1 MYPDWF
7 VFAFLAVAIF
17 LWLGVL
23 TYLLISER
31 KFLKSLFPKLGDRD
45 VRKKFEE
52 ITAFVDQFNGKV
64 DELQSRLQRLQ
75 KESSTF
81 TQRVNLLRFNPYDDT
96 GGDQSFSIAF
106 LDREGNGIVITSL
119 HTRSGTRVYAKPVVL
134 GRPGK
139 YQFSTEEEQTIQKA
153 LG

>member
-23 TYLLISER
+23 TYFLISGR
-31 KFLKSLFPKLGDRD
+31 QSLNSLFPKSGERD
-45 VRKKFEE
+45 IRKKFEE
-52 ITAFVDQFNGKV
+52 ITAFVDQFNEEVEGIKV
-64 DELQSRLQRLQ
+64 SLKKLEKQSAL
-75 KESSTF
+75 F
-81 TQRVNLLRFNPYDDT
+81 TQKVHLLRFNPYNDT

-106 LDREGNGIVITSL
+106 LDREGNGIVVTSL
-119 HTRSGTRVYAKPVVL
+119 HTRSGTRVYAKPVIL

-139 YQFSTEEEQTIQKA
+139 YQFSKEEEQTIKKA
-153 LG
+153 LV